1 VPHAT
6 LPLEN
11 STHCRSGPRHNQHTD
26 LDSWCRHAFEYHF
39 LSFSFTTNFMC
50 DLKFKPRN
58 GGLKTLV
65 PFIISLAYIFSF
77 KFIPCYNELKSE
89 HYSHEPGTNRYG
101 PMSYVLL
108 AGPTKIAVSAHGWT
122 GTQKRASRRSGRVP
136 SLPFFLLAPS
146 G

>member
-1 VPHAT
+1 MP
-6 LPLEN
+6 P
-11 STHCRSGPRHNQHTD
+11 C
-26 LDSWCRHAFEYHF
+26 
-39 LSFSFTTNFMC
+39 LSKTVLTAGVVHGTINTPIWILGVGMHSNTISSLFSFTTNFMC